1 MSDYGRFYMSK
12 TDLIRFKVLEAFREG
27 KITRMEAAQRLEVSE
42 RQLSR
47 LALKVRKDGIEGLI
61 HKNRGKAPAGKVSKE
76 IRDLYLQL
84 YIKKY
89 YDFNFSH
96 ALEWI
101 HIHEAIPAGKRVCY
115 ETFRSI
121 CRRAGVGKVKAR
133 KPNKARVQRERAASQ
148 GAVLQM
154 DGSPHLWYGNEKCC
168 LVQLIDDATSIV
180 PAAFFSDTET
190 TWACFNVLRQ
200 VVMKH
205 GIPQIII
212 TDQAGWAGGSLK
224 RPSFPQ
230 FGRLCDE
237 LGIILLRTSTAEA
250 KGRVERSFRTTQDRL
265 VPELRIKGIR
275 SRIDANRYLEQVF
288 TPHWNQKF
296 TVEPTSNINHYKPF
310 PATLKLDEVF
320 CMKHT
325 RRCARDQSINFG
337 GKLYRILNREWGSL
351 AKREIT
357 IHEGEN
363 GEVRFFMGV
372 QKLDHEEIRR
382 PHKRFLEK
390 SA

>member
-1 MSDYGRFYMSK
+1 MPKR
-12 TDLIRFKVLEAFREG
+12 DLIRFKVLEAFREG
-27 KITRMEAAQRLEVSE
+27 KITRQEAAQRLELSE

-47 LALKVRKDGIEGLI
+47 LALKCRKGGIEGLI
-61 HKNRGKAPAGKVSKE
+61 HKNRGKPPARKISAS
-76 IRDLYLQL
+76 IRDLYLHL
-84 YIKKY
+84 YTEKY

-101 HIHEAIPAGKRVCY
+101 HLHEEIPVEKRICY

-121 CRRAGVGKVKAR
+121 CRKAGVGKVKAR
-133 KPNKARVQRERAASQ
+133 KPSKARVQRERAASQ
-148 GAVLQM
+148 GAILQM
-154 DGSPHLWYGNEKCC
+154 DGSPHNWYGSEKCC
-168 LVQLIDDATSIV
+168 LVALIDDATSIV
-180 PAAFFSDTET
+180 PAAAFSDTET

-230 FGRLCDE
+230 FGRLCEE
-237 LGIILLRTSTAEA
+237 LGIILIRTSTAEA

-265 VPELRIKGIR
+265 VPELRIKGIHTR
-275 SRIDANRYLEQVF
+275 LDANRYLEHVF
-288 TPHWNQKF
+288 TPNWNEKF
-296 TVEPTSNINHYKPF
+296 TVEPMSNINRYKPF
-310 PATLKLDEVF
+310 PSTMKLDEVF

-325 RRCARDQSINFG
+325 RRAARDQSVNFG
-337 GKLYRILNREWGSL
+337 GKVFRILNREWGSL

-357 IHEGEN
+357 IHEAEN
-363 GEVRFFMGV
+363 GAV
-372 QKLDHEEIRR
+372 QFYLGRQRLDHEEVRR
-382 PHKRFLEK
+382 PVKRFLEK